1 MEELETLFQS
11 LIAAHEDF
19 VAPREELARLTLRPV
34 VSQTTRSR
42 SLTFSESNPGSGQIL
57 TSPNKKAFAKRNEN
71 GVLDGVEDAIEN
83 PESSQTSIKAPVI
96 LADQVENTKEL
107 ARGPDESIGDGT
119 KHPMNGKAHTVSS
132 NTDLTPT
139 PEEIKNEGLDMT
151 EEPMDVDDHGKS
163 HEKTRTPSSP
173 TRTDAPSKPPPIPP
187 RPGEKNSRAEYE
199 EFAQQQDVQEVI
211 ENVLYLLRWA
221 IKPESFE
228 QDGEQIDLISRTF
241 FGKNN
246 YTTSRSGRKETKL
259 APFCYLI
266 LYLKGCCDMYGA
278 MDDTWDKS
286 EIRGSTDVF
295 QFNTLEEIP
304 PVLQFYVPRVQFDR
318 EKQVPFKAMHQLKL
332 QDIIYMDRYMD
343 NEDMIR
349 RRERSW
355 ELKAQLGELRARQER
370 LRSEDLDLSF
380 PQALDAMRQ
389 YLADLKTMSHAEVG
403 ELSELV
409 DDALL
414 QQISRVSKRAAEE
427 IESLKGQIELHEA
440 ELRKLFDAGGQLGYR
455 LHAVFVHVGRA
466 TGGHWF
472 IFIRDAESGA
482 WRKYNDE
489 NIAIFSD
496 TSEIYEPDPERNG
509 TSAFVVYVSEK
520 HHKELIETVCRIP
533 APEAEFQSEDPEP
546 AIEETGDELG
556 ASDSGPVGEWDN
568 TSAPGSW

>member
-11 LIAAHEDF
+11 LITAHEDF

-42 SLTFSESNPGSGQIL
+42 SLTFSESNPGSSQIL
-57 TSPNKKAFAKRNEN
+57 TSPNKKGFQKLNEN
-71 GVLDGVEDAIEN
+71 GFLHDVENAIES
-83 PESSQTSIKAPVI
+83 PQSPQISTRAPAV
-96 LADQVENTKEL
+96 LADQVGNTKDP
-107 ARGPDESIGDGT
+107 ARGSDESTGDGIERS
-119 KHPMNGKAHTVSS
+119 MNGKAHNACS
-132 NTDLTPT
+132 NTETP
-139 PEEIKNEGLDMT
+139 PALEEIKKEGLDMT
-151 EEPMDVDDHGKS
+151 EEPMDVDS
-163 HEKTRTPSSP
+163 HEKTRASSSP
-173 TRTDAPSKPPPIPP
+173 TRNDAPSKPPPIPP
-187 RPGEKNSRAEYE
+187 RPGEKNTRAEYE

-221 IKPESFE
+221 IRAENFE

-246 YTTSRSGRKETKL
+246 YTTIHSGRKETKL

-304 PVLQFYVPRVQFDR
+304 PVLQFYIPRVQFDR

-332 QDIIYMDRYMD
+332 QDTIYMDRYMD
-343 NEDMIR
+343 NDDMIR

-355 ELKAQLGELRARQER
+355 ELKAQLGELKARQER
-370 LRSEDLDLSF
+370 LHSEDLDLSF
-380 PQALDAMRQ
+380 PQALNATQQ
-389 YLADLKTMSHAEVG
+389 YLADLKTMAYAEVE

-409 DDALL
+409 DDSLL
-414 QQISRVSKRAAEE
+414 RQISRISKRAAEE
-427 IESLKGQIELHEA
+427 MESLKGQVELHEA
-440 ELRKLFDAGGQLGYR
+440 ELSELFDAGGHLGYR
-455 LHAVFVHVGRA
+455 LHAIFVHVGRA

-489 NIAIFSD
+489 NIEIFGD
-496 TSEIYEPDPERNG
+496 ASEIYEPDPERNG

-520 HHKELIETVCRIP
+520 HHKDLIETVCRIP
-533 APEAEFQSEDPEP
+533 APKAELQSEEPEP
-546 AIEETGDELG
+546 AIEETEKELG
-556 ASDSGPVGEWDN
+556 ASDSGAVGSWDN
-568 TSAPGSW
+568 TSTTGRW